1 MKYTIGVLQ
10 LDTQN
15 DKAANRAY
23 IAEQARKAQ
32 ETGIRLLSLP
42 ERMDVIARP
51 APPPEPL
58 DGETIG
64 FAREIAAKHAMWIH
78 CGSFLETN
86 PDGKPYN
93 TSVLIGPDG
102 NIAAVYRKL
111 HLFDIDIE
119 GGPSYRES
127 AKVSAGNSVVTVET
141 ELGRLGLSICYDVR
155 FPELYRIMALE
166 GARILFVPANFT
178 YDTGK
183 AHWESLLRARAVE
196 NSCYVVAAAQ
206 TGMKR
211 NGIRSYGHSMI
222 IDPWGKIIAL
232 MEDGTGLLTA
242 EISTAY
248 IDEVRAQLPSLQNR
262 RADVYGLTYDGKQV

>member
-1 MKYTIGVLQ
+1 MTFTIGAAQ
-10 LDTQN
+10 LDTQD
-15 DKAANRAY
+15 DKAANRAF
-23 IAEQARKAQ
+23 IAELARKAGDAGCQ
-32 ETGIRLLSLP
+32 LLSLP

-64 FAREIAAKHAMWIH
+64 CARELAAKHALWIH

-86 PDGKPYN
+86 PGGKPYN
-93 TSVLIGPDG
+93 TSVLIDPDG

-111 HLFDIDIE
+111 HLFDIDIA

-127 AKVSAGNSVVTVET
+127 DRVSAGNSVVTAET

-183 AHWESLLRARAVE
+183 AHWECLLRARAVE

-211 NGIRSYGHSMI
+211 NGIRAYGHSMV

-232 MEDGTGLLTA
+232 MEDGTGLVTA
-242 EISTAY
+242 EISTDY
-248 IDEVRAQLPSLQNR
+248 IDGVRAQLPSLQNR
-262 RADVYGLTYDGKQV
+262 RTDVYGLAYGAKRV